1 MAATPTHYDR
11 LGVSR
16 TAPPEIIKAAYR
28 TLSKLHHPDTGNEAS
43 EVDFKAITNAYTVL
57 SNATTREKYD
67 QTLSD
72 APTDSSATPDAETD
86 TVDPD
91 AYQDTWGTEDTWTP
105 EYEYTPTDFAQE
117 DPRKL
122 AGFDAWATMPFTPE
136 QAPWLPEARARRRDY
151 VPLNG
156 PPQAQA
162 RPAQYGLKTGIAAAV
177 WVVAAIA
184 YSVAA
189 TTANTGIFGF
199 GAFIGAAVFGLPYA
213 LGAKGGFP
221 KYLTIGYYAFAGLAL
236 LLGLMMSATGS
247 FQPGQEQI
255 NWGTVALW
263 LAVTTAALCASFG
276 FAAYYMHHWRT
287 GPPAPRRTTP
297 DGHLIDPTATETY
310 WQWGTP
316 GRGLHGGNAPFS
328 ERNATLGFGGEV
340 LTSQLIDP
348 FAEIPGVRIVHGINL
363 PGHGQADFDHVILCG
378 NLLVVADS
386 KNWTGGSYYWL
397 SEQIT
402 ATTNDGLQT
411 RGNPMSWGLGT
422 FHQMFPNK
430 QILPVVVIH
439 SHDGASVAT
448 NNRNR
453 GANPVLMT
461 PREFVEQIGQ
471 MCVDQHATTV
481 DRETLTRL
489 VQLMAR

>member
-1 MAATPTHYDR
+1 MAEEPTHYER

-28 TLSKLHHPDTGNEAS
+28 AYSKQYHPDTGAS
-43 EVDFKAITNAYTVL
+43 PSGVDFAAITNAYTVL
-57 SNATTREKYD
+57 SDPEKRSAYDLTLTDESFTTTKTEDPAT
-67 QTLSD
+67 
-72 APTDSSATPDAETD
+72 
-86 TVDPD
+86 VNPD
-91 AYQDTWGTEDTWTP
+91 AYEDTWGTEGTWTP

-122 AGFDAWATMPFTPE
+122 AGFDAWASMPYSPE
-136 QAPWLPEARARRRDY
+136 QTPWLPEARARRQNY
-151 VPLNG
+151 LPLTA
-156 PPQAQA
+156 AQEQT
-162 RPAQYGLKTGIAAAV
+162 RPARYGLKAGIAAAL
-177 WVVAAIA
+177 WLAAAIA

-189 TTANTGIFGF
+189 SKAGAGMFGF
-199 GAFIGAAVFGLPYA
+199 GAFVGAAGFGLPYA

-221 KYLTIGYYAFAGLAL
+221 KYLTIGYYVCAGIAL
-236 LLGLMMSATGS
+236 LLSLMMLVTTGN
-247 FQPGQEQI
+247 FQPGQEQT
-255 NWGTVALW
+255 NWGAVALG
-263 LAVTTAALCASFG
+263 LFITTAILCLTFG
-276 FAAYYMHHWRT
+276 FAVHYAHRWRT
-287 GPPAPRRTTP
+287 GPPAPRRTIP
-297 DGHLIDPTATETY
+297 DGHLIGPNAVEAY

-316 GRGLHGGNAPFS
+316 GRGLHGGDTPFS
-328 ERNATLGFGGEV
+328 ERNAALGFGGEV

-348 FAEIPGVRIVHGINL
+348 FAEIPGVRVVHGINL

-386 KNWTGGSYYWL
+386 KNWTGGNYYWL

-402 ATTNDGLQT
+402 ATTNDGLQA
-411 RGNPMSWGLGT
+411 RGNPMAWGLPT

-430 QILPVVVIH
+430 QIVPVVVIH
-439 SHDGASVAT
+439 SHDGAPLAT

-453 GANPVLMT
+453 GGNPILMT
-461 PREFVEQIGQ
+461 GQEFVEQIGQ

-489 VQLMAR
+489 VRIMAK